1 MPEIHTNMELKQYAG
16 CDADLTDG
24 SHEIKVVAED
34 FKWLPIYARPANPD
48 EIVTISAVANQ
59 LPWELRRWADYAC
72 QGKEYTI
79 GIVGK
84 ERKSSSFGAQ
94 ILFSVYDMMHQEEIT
109 RNIWYML
116 IHTAINPNIIAANGG
131 ADAMYN
137 QILDEG
143 ITMPK
148 TISKIISAFNN
159 DVYEGID
166 DLLALMGL
174 TYKDGISLE
183 EQAHILNDTLAP
195 DNQEDNIADRWDM
208 EDAVKMVILWRRW
221 IGITVDEPVEV
232 DEEVETTPDTLTD
245 LKNHDHSWVYS
256 KNTGGVTSTTNS
268 LTGCGTSG
276 TTHHTANVDNITITV
291 PLSSSCKCDA
301 CEKGEKKQS
310 KKKAKKPN

>member
-1 MPEIHTNMELKQYAG
+1 MPEIPSGMELKGTGLNADSLDGRPAIYVVQE
-16 CDADLTDG
+16 DA
-24 SHEIKVVAED
+24 
-34 FKWLPIYARPANPD
+34 KWLPTYARPATVD
-48 EIVTISAVANQ
+48 EVATVQNIANQ
-59 LPWELRRWADYAC
+59 LPAELRQWAMKGQLSECA
-72 QGKEYTI
+72 I

-84 ERKSSSFGAQ
+84 EHKSSSFGAQ

-109 RNIWYML
+109 RNIWYQL

-148 TISKIISAFNN
+148 TISKVISAFNN

-166 DLLALMGL
+166 DLLALLGL
-174 TYKDGISLE
+174 TYKDGISIE
-183 EQAHILNDTLAP
+183 EQAHVLNDTLAP

-208 EDAVKMVILWRRW
+208 EDAVKMVILWRQW

-232 DEEVETTPDTLTD
+232 EEVETTSDTLAD
-245 LKNHDHSWVYS
+245 LKNHDHSWVYA
-256 KNTGGVTSTTNS
+256 KNTGGCSSTTNS
-268 LTGCGTSG
+268 STGYGTSG
-276 TTHHTANVDNITITV
+276 NTHHTANVDNITITV
-291 PLSSSCKCDA
+291 PLSSGCKCDA
-301 CEKGEKKQS
+301 CEKGAEKKQS